1 MFDLFKWLIVIQLI
15 GLFTLPIGNFIFPR
29 IYDKGYTISKILGI
43 LFIAFISWIL
53 NVYHILPSNKYS
65 LWFIFTLFA
74 IIFLIFNFNNYFN
87 IKNFLSKYW
96 RNILISEI
104 IFFLIFIFW
113 IVIRGIDPSISHTEQ
128 PMDLA
133 FLNASYNSGLGN
145 PNDIWFAGES
155 INYYYFGYWTI
166 AILAKLTN
174 IPPYVAYNLA
184 LALIPALS
192 GIIIFGF
199 VSNLLKYNF
208 INNKKSLLLSF
219 LAILFICFM
228 SNLEVL
234 LEFMSYNGIG
244 SVGLYSWIG
253 IENLKGPNSE
263 MATSWAPQEFWWWFR
278 STRIINTFEFGKG
291 LDYTIQEFPFFSFL
305 LGDLHPHLMSIPFFI
320 LAIKICW
327 QWFILPV
334 NYFGFST
341 NNYKL
346 QYSKSL
352 DKFGYVYLFITSLVF
367 GTLAFVNFW
376 SVPTV
381 YFILFILISLK
392 LFKCNNSLDLKL
404 IFRSFIPILVI
415 FTLSV
420 LFFLPFYIDF
430 DSIITGVKPV
440 LITTRYIH
448 FLIVWGIYLLLT
460 IPFVLHIFTQ
470 TRVLV
475 DWLKVFILSAILWIT
490 PYLIWVVLIINLDTY
505 NASIWGR
512 FIHILPFGILISISF
527 YNALWVLKNKNN
539 LSLSF
544 VMVII
549 GLSYLLIL
557 GSELLYIGD
566 FFENRMNTIFKLY
579 YQVWILLGL
588 VVAYIIYYFWF
599 TNKNKIF
606 HVRLFNR
613 IIFILFVIFSIIS
626 LYYAP
631 AAINSKIDCNIN
643 SKIDCNRSNLSLNGL
658 GYLEENEYNSIMFLI
673 SYAESEEVILEAV
686 GEWFDMGLIS
696 RSSGL
701 SNIVNW
707 PGHQLQW
714 RNMSNEIFQ
723 RENHIREI
731 YQTQDLNKSQSLINK
746 YKVSYIYVGPRERN
760 KYGESGMGK
769 FNFLFEEIF
778 HEGDII
784 IYKVN

>member
-208 INNKKSLLLSF
+208 INNNKSLLLSF

-228 SNLEVL
+228 ANLEVL

-253 IENLKGPNSE
+253 IENLKGPNSV

-320 LAIKICW
+320 LAI
-327 QWFILPV
+327 
-334 NYFGFST
+334 
-341 NNYKL
+341 
-346 QYSKSL
+346 
-352 DKFGYVYLFITSLVF
+352 
-367 GTLAFVNFW
+367 
-376 SVPTV
+376 
-381 YFILFILISLK
+381 
-392 LFKCNNSLDLKL
+392 
-404 IFRSFIPILVI
+404 
-415 FTLSV
+415 
-420 LFFLPFYIDF
+420 
-430 DSIITGVKPV
+430 
-440 LITTRYIH
+440 
-448 FLIVWGIYLLLT
+448 
-460 IPFVLHIFTQ
+460 
-470 TRVLV
+470 
-475 DWLKVFILSAILWIT
+475 
-490 PYLIWVVLIINLDTY
+490 
-505 NASIWGR
+505 
-512 FIHILPFGILISISF
+512 
-527 YNALWVLKNKNN
+527 
-539 LSLSF
+539 
-544 VMVII
+544 
-549 GLSYLLIL
+549 
-557 GSELLYIGD
+557 
-566 FFENRMNTIFKLY
+566 
-579 YQVWILLGL
+579 
-588 VVAYIIYYFWF
+588 
-599 TNKNKIF
+599 
-606 HVRLFNR
+606 
-613 IIFILFVIFSIIS
+613 
-626 LYYAP
+626 
-631 AAINSKIDCNIN
+631 
-643 SKIDCNRSNLSLNGL
+643 
-658 GYLEENEYNSIMFLI
+658 
-673 SYAESEEVILEAV
+673 
-686 GEWFDMGLIS
+686 
-696 RSSGL
+696 
-701 SNIVNW
+701 
-707 PGHQLQW
+707 
-714 RNMSNEIFQ
+714 
-723 RENHIREI
+723 
-731 YQTQDLNKSQSLINK
+731 
-746 YKVSYIYVGPRERN
+746 
-760 KYGESGMGK
+760 
-769 FNFLFEEIF
+769 
-778 HEGDII
+778 
-784 IYKVN
+784 